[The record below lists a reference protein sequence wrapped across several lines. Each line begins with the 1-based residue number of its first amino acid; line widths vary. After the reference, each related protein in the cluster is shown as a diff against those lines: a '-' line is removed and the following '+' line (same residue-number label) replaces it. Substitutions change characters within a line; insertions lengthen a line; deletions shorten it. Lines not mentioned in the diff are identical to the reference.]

1 MSRLN
6 PNAKGA
12 TIVELMVSV
21 CVFAIGMQSLLYVIS
36 TSSVMAK
43 RGEYAY
49 VAHNI
54 AKNRIERLRTMGFP
68 TLSLAQETSTAV
80 NQDGDPDEEV
90 LFTRSTIVES
100 LTSDSSSVTVNVF
113 YRMKNV
119 ESAEPM
125 SITTVIYDE

>member
-80 NQDGDPDEEV
+80 NQDGDPDEEG

-125 SITTVIYDE
+125 S